1 MSKTLYY
8 MLLNRDQYR
17 EMARTRIV
25 PKEARRQIVK
35 CTPRKNIKQVGAVE
49 RIKLSVNR
57 EEN

>member
-1 MSKTLYY
+1 